1 MEYDMKDW
9 LKAKLDKVVE
19 GILFGLFA
27 ALALK
32 LMGIRVI
39 TVLLGVE

>member
-1 MEYDMKDW
+1 MRDW
-9 LKAKLDKVVE
+9 LQRKLDKAVE
-19 GILFGLFA
+19 GALFGLFA
-27 ALALK
+27 ALALD